1 MKFPD
6 VSKLN
11 RVLYS
16 MLVSLL
22 LLITLGSSQVQ
33 AAVHAQNKQWKS
45 PSGAVLSY
53 SVYPAQGQNRL
64 LWMGAEYGEQRYEQA
79 AARYFAAHGVEV
91 WLVDSLSAYDL
102 PDLRSSRDKV
112 PAADMKALLQF
123 ALHDG
128 KKLYLAGAGTNV
140 IPLLNGAQLLQ
151 QEPRVKNVKS
161 PPRIFGALLIYPD
174 LIKEVDTGKALHFLP
189 VTNQIRLNIA
199 LLQPQQSPRFW
210 WLDKL
215 KDALQNGGSK
225 VRVTILPGVR
235 DAFYERPN
243 QSPRELHESRQLGTI
258 MFNAWRKLA
267 SDSPAHGTPH
277 AATAHSHP

>member
-1 MKFPD
+1 MKFPGFNE
-6 VSKLN
+6 LN

-22 LLITLGSSQVQ
+22 LLTVSGNSQVQ
-33 AAVHAQNKQWKS
+33 AATHAQNKQWKS

-53 SVYPAQGQNRL
+53 GVYPAQGRNRL

-79 AARYFAAHGVEV
+79 AAKYFAAHGVEV

-112 PAADMKALLQF
+112 PASDMQALLQF
-123 ALHDG
+123 ALQDG
-128 KKLYLAGAGTNV
+128 KQLALAGAGTNV
-140 IPLLNGAQLLQ
+140 IPLLNGVQLLQ
-151 QEPRVKNVKS
+151 QAEHAKNAKTRSFDAV
-161 PPRIFGALLIYPD
+161 LIYPD
-174 LIKEVDTGKALHFLP
+174 LIKEVDTGAALHFLP
-189 VTNQIRLNIA
+189 ATSHVQLNIA
-199 LLQPQQSPRFW
+199 VLQPQQSPRFW

-215 KDALQNGGSK
+215 KDTLQRGGSK
-225 VRVTILPGVR
+225 VSITILPGVR

-243 QSPRELHESRQLGTI
+243 QSQHEMNEAKKLGKI

-267 SDSPAHGTPH
+267 TDTST
-277 AATAHSHP
+277 

>member
-1 MKFPD
+1 MKFPGFNE
-6 VSKLN
+6 LN
-11 RVLYS
+11 RVLYG

-22 LLITLGSSQVQ
+22 LLTALGSSQVQ
-33 AAVHAQNKQWKS
+33 AAAHAQNKRWKS

-53 SVYPAQGQNRL
+53 SVYPAQGRNRV

-79 AARYFAAHGVEV
+79 AARYFATHGVEV

-112 PAADMKALLQF
+112 PASDMKALLQF

-128 KKLYLAGAGTNV
+128 RRLYLAGAGTNV

-151 QEPRVKNVKS
+151 QEPHVKKGKS
-161 PPRIFGALLIYPD
+161 PSRISGAVLIYPD
-174 LIKEVDTGKALHFLP
+174 LVEEVDTGKALHFLP
-189 VTNQIRLNIA
+189 ATSHVRLSVA

-215 KDALQNGGSK
+215 KDALQSGGSK
-225 VRVTILPGVR
+225 VHVTILPGVR

-243 QSPRELHESRQLGTI
+243 QSQHELQESRRLGAT

-267 SDSPAHGTPH
+267 SDSPAHGIPH
-277 AATAHSHP
+277 APAARPHP

>member
-1 MKFPD
+1 MKFPGFNE
-6 VSKLN
+6 LN

-22 LLITLGSSQVQ
+22 LLTALGSSQVQ
-33 AAVHAQNKQWKS
+33 AAAHAQNKRWKS

-53 SVYPAQGQNRL
+53 SVYPAQGRNRV

-128 KKLYLAGAGTNV
+128 KNLSLAGAGTNV
-140 IPLLNGAQLLQ
+140 IPLLNGVQLLQ
-151 QEPRVKNVKS
+151 QAPLVKNGKS
-161 PPRIFGALLIYPD
+161 PSKLFGAVLIYPD
-174 LIKEVDTGKALHFLP
+174 LIKEVDTGEALHFLP
-189 VTNQIRLNIA
+189 ATSHVRLSVA

-215 KDALQNGGSK
+215 KDALQSGGSK
-225 VRVTILPGVR
+225 VRVTVLPGVR

-243 QSPRELHESRQLGTI
+243 PSQHELQESRRLGTI

-267 SDSPAHGTPH
+267 SDSPAHGIPH
-277 AATAHSHP
+277 APAARPHP

>member
-1 MKFPD
+1 MHFPRFNEFPRP
-6 VSKLN
+6 LHGWCACF
-11 RVLYS
+11 
-16 MLVSLL
+16 LL
-22 LLITLGSSQVQ
+22 LTALGGGQVL
-33 AAVHAQNKQWKS
+33 AATHGQGQQWKS

-53 SVYPAQGQNRL
+53 SVYPAQGENRL

-112 PAADMKALLQF
+112 PASDMKALLQF

-151 QEPRVKNVKS
+151 QKPHVKKGKS
-161 PPRIFGALLIYPD
+161 PPRISGAVLIYPD
-174 LIKEVDTGKALHFLP
+174 LVEEVDTGKALHFLP
-189 VTNQIRLNIA
+189 ATSHVRLSVA

-215 KDALQNGGSK
+215 KDTLQSGGSK
-225 VRVTILPGVR
+225 VHVTILPGVR

-243 QSPRELHESRQLGTI
+243 QSQHELQESRRLGAT

-267 SDSPAHGTPH
+267 SDSPAHGIPH
-277 AATAHSHP
+277 APAARPHP